1 MALETITAEELVNT
15 PLSSPGWVV
24 EDLIGVGVTL
34 LVGAPKVGK
43 SWLVLRLAE
52 CVSRGEPLWG
62 FATCGGAVLDL
73 ALEDNLPRIQ
83 QRLFRLADECS
94 ETFHLCV
101 SAPSLADGLL
111 DEIAA
116 FVVAHPGTKLVIV
129 DTLQTVRQSSKKS
142 AYASDYHD
150 VRAFKGLADHFG
162 IAVVLVHHQRKMDD
176 PDPLNTVSGT
186 NGITGAA
193 DTTMVL
199 DRKRGEKRAFLKV
212 TGRDVIERVLA
223 LEFNDC
229 RWELSEDQSVEH
241 EEERPVPHEV
251 LEVIRFM
258 EGRLGW
264 AGTATELVAQTG
276 LGDARAA
283 TLGRKLAEHSQAL
296 LETGIRYSTQRTA
309 SARTIFL
316 ERVAEGQFD
325 DGSDSGDGTF
335 L

>member
-15 PLSSPGWVV
+15 PLRSPGWVV

-62 FATCGGAVLDL
+62 FATCGGTVLDL

-101 SAPSLADGLL
+101 NAPSLADGLL
-111 DEIAA
+111 DEVAA
-116 FVVAHPGTKLVIV
+116 FVATHPGTKLVIV
-129 DTLQTVRQSSKKS
+129 DTLQTVRQSSQKS
-142 AYASDYHD
+142 AYASDYRD
-150 VRAFKGLADHFG
+150 VRAFKGLAEHFG

-176 PDPLNTVSGT
+176 PDPFNTVSGT

-199 DRKRGEKRAFLKV
+199 DRRRGDKRAVLRV
-212 TGRDVIERVLA
+212 TGRDVVERELA

-229 RWELSEDQSVEH
+229 RWELSEDQRVER
-241 EEERPVPHEV
+241 EEERPAPREV
-251 LEVIRFM
+251 LEVVRFM

>member
-15 PLSSPGWVV
+15 PLRSPGWVV

-34 LVGAPKVGK
+34 LVGSPKVGK
-43 SWLVLRLAE
+43 SWLALRLAE

-62 FATCGGAVLDL
+62 FATCGGTVLDL
-73 ALEDNLPRIQ
+73 ELEDNLPRIQ
-83 QRLFRLADECS
+83 QRLFMLADECS

-101 SAPSLADGLL
+101 NAPSLADGLL
-111 DEIAA
+111 DEIAT
-116 FVVAHPGTKLVIV
+116 FVVEHPGTRLVIV
-129 DTLQTVRQSSKKS
+129 DTLQTVRQSSQKS
-142 AYASDYHD
+142 AYASDYRD

-212 TGRDVIERVLA
+212 TGRDVVERKLA

-241 EEERPVPHEV
+241 EEERPVPREV

-258 EGRLGW
+258 EDRLGW
-264 AGTATELVAQTG
+264 AGTATELI
-276 LGDARAA
+276 ARAGLSDA
-283 TLGRKLAEHSQAL
+283 QAASLGRKLNEHSQVL
-296 LETGIRYSTQRTA
+296 LEAGVRYSTQRTSA
-309 SARTIFL
+309 SRTIFL
-316 ERVAEGQFD
+316 ERVTEGQFD
-325 DGSDSGDGTF
+325 DSSDGNDGTF

>member
-111 DEIAA
+111 DEVAA
-116 FVVAHPGTKLVIV
+116 FVATHPGTRLVIV

-176 PDPLNTVSGT
+176 PDPFNTVSGT

-199 DRKRGEKRAFLKV
+199 DRKRGEKRAVLRV
-212 TGRDVIERVLA
+212 TGRDVIERELA

-229 RWELSEDQSVEH
+229 RWELSEDQCVER
-241 EEERPVPHEV
+241 EEERPVPREV
-251 LEVIRFM
+251 LEVVRFM
-258 EGRLGW
+258 DGRLGW
-264 AGTATELVAQTG
+264 AGTATELIAEAHLDGTVPTA
-276 LGDARAA
+276 
-283 TLGRKLAEHSQAL
+283 LGRKLNEHAQRL
-296 LETGIRYSTQRTA
+296 LDAGIQYSTQRTDRV
-309 SARTIFL
+309 RTIYL
-316 ERVAEGQFD
+316 ERVAAG
-325 DGSDSGDGTF
+325 
-335 L
+335 

>member
-1 MALETITAEELVNT
+1 MLETITAEELVNT

-34 LVGAPKVGK
+34 LVGSPKVGK
-43 SWLVLRLAE
+43 SWLALRLAE

-62 FATCGGAVLDL
+62 FATCGGTVLDL
-73 ALEDNLPRIQ
+73 ELEDNLPRIQ

-94 ETFHLCV
+94 DAFHLCV
-101 SAPSLADGLL
+101 NAPSLADGLL
-111 DEIAA
+111 DEIAT
-116 FVVAHPGTKLVIV
+116 FVAAHPDTKLVIV
-129 DTLQTVRQSSKKS
+129 DTLQTVRQSSQRS
-142 AYASDYHD
+142 AYASDYRD
-150 VRAFKGLADHFG
+150 VRDFKGLADHFG

-199 DRKRGEKRAFLKV
+199 DRKRGEKRAVLKV
-212 TGRDVIERVLA
+212 TGRDVIERELV

-229 RWELSEDQSVEH
+229 CWELSEDQYVEH
-241 EEERPVPHEV
+241 EEERPVSREV

-264 AGTATELVAQTG
+264 AGTATELIAQAG
-276 LGDARAA
+276 LNDTQAA
-283 TLGRKLAEHSQAL
+283 SLGRKLTEHSQTL
-296 LETGIRYSTQRTA
+296 LEAGIRYSTQRSAT
-309 SARTIFL
+309 ARTIFL
-316 ERVAEGQFD
+316 EHVAEGQFD
-325 DGSDSGDGTF
+325 DGNDSNDGTF

>member
-24 EDLIGVGVTL
+24 EDLVGVGVTL
-34 LVGAPKVGK
+34 LVGSPKVGK

-62 FATCGGAVLDL
+62 FATCGGTVLDL

-101 SAPSLADGLL
+101 NAPSLADGLL
-111 DEIAA
+111 DEVAA
-116 FVVAHPGTKLVIV
+116 FVATHPGTRLVIV
-129 DTLQTVRQSSKKS
+129 DTLQTVRQSLQKS
-142 AYASDYHD
+142 AYSSDYRD
-150 VRAFKGLADHFG
+150 VRAFKGLAERFG

-176 PDPLNTVSGT
+176 PDPFNTVSGT

-199 DRKRGEKRAFLKV
+199 DRKRGEKRAVLRV
-212 TGRDVIERVLA
+212 TGRDVIERELV

-283 TLGRKLAEHSQAL
+283 TLGKKLAEHSQAL
-296 LETGIRYSTQRTA
+296 LGAGIRYSTQRTA

-316 ERVAEGQFD
+316 ERVEEDRID
-325 DGSDSGDGTF
+325 DGNDGICP
-335 L
+335 

>member
-1 MALETITAEELVNT
+1 M
-15 PLSSPGWVV
+15 
-24 EDLIGVGVTL
+24 
-34 LVGAPKVGK
+34 
-43 SWLVLRLAE
+43 
-52 CVSRGEPLWG
+52 
-62 FATCGGAVLDL
+62 
-73 ALEDNLPRIQ
+73 LPDDR
-83 QRLFRLADECS
+83 A
-94 ETFHLCV
+94 
-101 SAPSLADGLL
+101 G
-111 DEIAA
+111 EIAT
-116 FVVAHPGTKLVIV
+116 FVAAHPDTKLVIV
-129 DTLQTVRQSSKKS
+129 DTLQTVRQSSQKS
-142 AYASDYHD
+142 AYASDYRD
-150 VRAFKGLADHFG
+150 VRDFKGLADHFG

-199 DRKRGEKRAFLKV
+199 DRRRGDKRAVLRV
-212 TGRDVIERVLA
+212 TGRDVIERELM

-229 RWELSEDQSVEH
+229 RWELSEDQYVEH
-241 EEERPVPHEV
+241 EEEQPVSREV

-264 AGTATELVAQTG
+264 AGTATELIAQAS

-296 LETGIRYSTQRTA
+296 LEAGIRYSTQRTA

-325 DGSDSGDGTF
+325 DGSDSNDGTF